1 MVHSYLENKTL
12 YGILRHHW
20 SLMSNCHDLTCWILM
35 NAIVLVLGTARGGHG
50 TGRFLFKSPRE
61 PGPDY
66 KVPFGFSFGLDSNS
80 FLVYL
85 VSFIFY
91 QSQWLR
97 FFFSYFCIS
106 FKLDKQNICFWLR
119 MGPNCTVL
127 SVSRL
132 VLIILDSS
140 VLGWTVAGCRY
151 YTNPQTTLLIWGA
164 SFEEQVRLFMMQ
176 L

>member
-12 YGILRHHW
+12 YSILRHHW

-35 NAIVLVLGTARGGHG
+35 NTIVLVLGTARGGHG

-85 VSFIFY
+85 VSSIFY

-97 FFFSYFCIS
+97 FFFHIFVFLLNWTNKIYVFDSEWDPTVRFC
-106 FKLDKQNICFWLR
+106 
-119 MGPNCTVL
+119 
-127 SVSRL
+127 
-132 VLIILDSS
+132 
-140 VLGWTVAGCRY
+140 
-151 YTNPQTTLLIWGA
+151 
-164 SFEEQVRLFMMQ
+164 LFQ
-176 L
+176 G

>member
-12 YGILRHHW
+12 YSILRHHW

-66 KVPFGFSFGLDSNS
+66 KVPFDFSFGLDSNS

-85 VSFIFY
+85 VSSIFY

-97 FFFSYFCIS
+97 FFFHIFVFLLNWTNKIYVFDSEWDPTVRFC
-106 FKLDKQNICFWLR
+106 
-119 MGPNCTVL
+119 
-127 SVSRL
+127 
-132 VLIILDSS
+132 
-140 VLGWTVAGCRY
+140 
-151 YTNPQTTLLIWGA
+151 
-164 SFEEQVRLFMMQ
+164 LFQ
-176 L
+176 G